1 MPREIGGSSFST
13 AAALCTI
20 GGHWTDICPSDW
32 ATYKIRPLH
41 KFEIVCQ
48 HFFPLFNSGI
58 RHSVDRII
66 DTLIE
71 QLLLR
76 GRRDVNEA
84 WISMP
89 EWKSVSELGRVYH
102 SRVYHGR
109 VYHGRVPT
117 TGTWCIWVFLTDDP
131 WREPEEERYIFSTL
145 SERGQRTIFGIW
157 ALTVCGGE
165 ERQGNILSWENISYR
180 CFVCLTYMV
189 SPCKVKGEAR
199 MARRWCSTVVR

>member
-89 EWKSVSELGRVYH
+89 EWQSISWQSKPWQGVSWQSTN
-102 SRVYHGR
+102 SRHLVH
-109 VYHGRVPT
+109 
-117 TGTWCIWVFLTDDP
+117 
-131 WREPEEERYIFSTL
+131 L
-145 SERGQRTIFGIW
+145 S
-157 ALTVCGGE
+157 
-165 ERQGNILSWENISYR
+165 ISDR
-180 CFVCLTYMV
+180 
-189 SPCKVKGEAR
+189 
-199 MARRWCSTVVR
+199 

>member
-41 KFEIVCQ
+41 KFAIVCQ

-89 EWKSVSELGRVYH
+89 GWKSVSLQSISWKCISWQSISWKSIPWQGVSWQSTN
-102 SRVYHGR
+102 SRHLVH
-109 VYHGRVPT
+109 
-117 TGTWCIWVFLTDDP
+117 
-131 WREPEEERYIFSTL
+131 L
-145 SERGQRTIFGIW
+145 S
-157 ALTVCGGE
+157 
-165 ERQGNILSWENISYR
+165 ISDR
-180 CFVCLTYMV
+180 
-189 SPCKVKGEAR
+189 
-199 MARRWCSTVVR
+199 